1 MQNKKLPFLALILL
15 AGCSSGGGAANTD
28 TEAAAPAQQ
37 PAQALTNGSWRLSPG
52 ERVRVSLSAGVIY
65 RAEVDGNG
73 ATLDLRPRLSGV
85 QLPQIQE
92 LVGGT
97 GVTGTRVYTIKPYA
111 DAEYE
116 ITTRGGDMSQP
127 ADVRLFRTSQ

>member
-1 MQNKKLPFLALILL
+1 MRNKTLPVLALVLL
-15 AGCSSGGGAANTD
+15 AGCSSGGGAANT
-28 TEAAAPAQQ
+28 EAASTPAQ
-37 PAQALTNGSWRLSPG
+37 PLTNANYRLSPG
-52 ERVRVSLSAGVIY
+52 ERVRVFLSAGVIY

-97 GVTGTRVYTIKPYA
+97 GVTGARVYTVKPYA

-116 ITTRGGDMSQP
+116 ITVRGGDMSQP